1 MAHAQIPE
9 EELKPLLTSLERIL
23 KPIIDVVPALTM
35 VPSELDRIGDNL
47 DDDILSGVPE
57 RLEKIHEKVTMD
69 LGTKILKMQE
79 DAADTFGARQL
90 KIQSDLER
98 QRQNSIKKALIK
110 SAEFGQKI
118 ADERQEK
125 LGNRL
130 MAFQERG
137 MAVEIKGQRVQFINQ
152 KDLQK
157 KQKEN
162 IKTQK
167 AILKEEKNVQ
177 KLIDRGAGNEE
188 EIAQGLERLVQ
199 LQEKDRQESQ
209 TLGSKRKDARQGIG
223 AKIMAGAEAVLPA
236 PLLEPIQAFGEEIGG
251 LKDNLASFG
260 KPFMALGKFADSRL
274 GISEKL
280 QKLEVKKFLLAKK
293 DLVVSKA
300 KLLLDKLAI
309 LTNPFVLMGV
319 AIAGLIA
326 GLVEF
331 APQIKD
337 FFMGIIDD
345 ISDFFTETIPNFFKD
360 MFDDIYMALPSF
372 LGGASD
378 EEEKAIM
385 EERAGRKSAID
396 QDVNPMAALNKTESS
411 DDKLKRLKQ
420 QQQQQE
426 LDGAVSNIVNVAN
439 STNNNTAVAV
449 NPTVPKSTSADA
461 MALNA

>member
-47 DDDILSGVPE
+47 DDDIMSGVPE
-57 RLEKIHEKVTMD
+57 RLESVAERFTMD
-69 LGTKILKMQE
+69 LGTKILAMQE
-79 DAADTFGARQL
+79 EKVQSFGSRML
-90 KIQSDLER
+90 KIQDELARKEEKQQSIRTKFLQSVEMGKQMNEER
-98 QRQNSIKKALIK
+98 NQ
-110 SAEFGQKI
+110 
-118 ADERQEK
+118 
-125 LGNRL
+125 NRL
-130 MAFQERG
+130 LAFQERG
-137 MAVEIKGQRVQFINQ
+137 MAVEIKNDRVQFINQ
-152 KDLQK
+152 EELQK

-162 IKTQK
+162 LNTQTE
-167 AILKEEKNVQ
+167 IIREEKKVQ
-177 KLIDRGAGNEE
+177 QLIDSNGNEE
-188 EIAQGLERLVQ
+188 EIARGIEKLVQ
-199 LQEKDRQESQ
+199 LEEKDRKESQ
-209 TLGSKRKDARQGIG
+209 TLGSKK
-223 AKIMAGAEAVLPA
+223 KIKGEGGLGAEDFLPA
-236 PLLEPIQAFGEEIGG
+236 PLLEGFTT
-251 LKDNLASFG
+251 LKDSINDTKETLVSFAKPITGAIKLFKQRAEIMEKLRKFSIKELALKTKQFVID
-260 KPFMALGKFADSRL
+260 KAKFA
-274 GISEKL
+274 
-280 QKLEVKKFLLAKK
+280 
-293 DLVVSKA
+293 
-300 KLLLDKLAI
+300 LDVLSV
-309 LTNPFVLMGV
+309 LTNPFVLIG
-319 AIAGLIA
+319 ATIA
-326 GLVEF
+326 GLVATLVEF
-331 APQIKD
+331 GPEIKD
-337 FFMGIIDD
+337 FFMGIIND

-360 MFDDIYMALPSF
+360 MFDDIYMAIPSF

>member
-35 VPSELDRIGDNL
+35 VPKELDRIGNNL
-47 DDDILSGVPE
+47 DDDIMSGVPE
-57 RLEKIHEKVTMD
+57 RLEKVHEKVTMD
-69 LGTKILKMQE
+69 LGAKIVKMQE
-79 DAADTFGARQL
+79 DAANTFGARQL
-90 KIQSDLER
+90 KIQTDLEK

-110 SAEFGQKI
+110 SSEYGEKI
-118 ADERQEK
+118 AAERQQK
-125 LGNRL
+125 LGDTL

-137 MAVEIKGQRVQFINQ
+137 AAVEIKGQRVQFINQ

-177 KLIDRGAGNEE
+177 KLIDKGAGNEE
-188 EIAQGLERLVQ
+188 EIARGIERLVQ
-199 LQEKDRQESQ
+199 LQEKENKQSTE
-209 TLGSKRKDARQGIG
+209 LGFKRKDATQGIG

-236 PLLEPIQAFGEEIGG
+236 PLLEPLQAFGEEIGG

-260 KPFMALGKFADSRL
+260 KPFMALGKFADKRL
-274 GISEKL
+274 GLSEKL
-280 QKLEVKKFLLAKK
+280 QKLEVKKYAIAVK
-293 DLVVSKA
+293 DLAISKA
-300 KLLLDKLAI
+300 KLILDKLAI

-326 GLVEF
+326 ALVAFSPKIQE
-331 APQIKD
+331 

-345 ISDFFTETIPNFFKD
+345 IAEFFTETIPNFFKD
-360 MFDDIYMALPSF
+360 MFNDIYMALPSF

-385 EERAGRKSAID
+385 EERAGRKSAIEP
-396 QDVNPMAALNKTESS
+396 DVNPMAALNKTESA
-411 DDKLKRLKQ
+411 DDKLTRLKQ
-420 QQQQQE
+420 QQQKQE

-439 STNNNTAVAV
+439 STNSNTSVAV